1 MSIIGPLPDL
11 DKINEG
17 NVKFEN
23 KQRELGKKSL
33 DSPDKIVIDMASR
46 TPAVPDQSKSLR
58 YPEDIKDAKTDYVL
72 FQFGKYNPPFAGG
85 QAGENN
91 ASRNKYDSYSR
102 SEALNTKGVEK
113 ILAPIILY
121 MPQDVSSDTKAN
133 WNGKA
138 FSNLGRSA
146 LKATSG
152 KLNDLGK
159 DFSVSQAFNNAI
171 DALKTGTLNVIP
183 GVGGNLNLND
193 VTASTRG
200 VIINPNVEI
209 IFDSPELREFT
220 LKFKL
225 TPHNS
230 GEAEVISAIFKTFKR
245 SMLPTFNA
253 TATYNT
259 DGGDKKEIAGGN
271 TIGVPYMCRVSFM
284 MGSDLHPYLP
294 QYKTC
299 AVTAV
304 SANFTPDGA
313 YATYEDGSPIAT
325 ELTVSFLE
333 TKLIFSEEINNG
345 FGASF

>member
-17 NVKFEN
+17 SVEFDN
-23 KQRELGKKSL
+23 KLREKGKKSL
-33 DSPDKIVIDMASR
+33 DNPEKVVINMADR
-46 TPAVPDQSKSLR
+46 TPSVPGKGKSLR
-58 YPEDIKDAKTDYVL
+58 YPEDIKDEKTDYVL
-72 FQFGKYNPPFAGG
+72 FQFGKYTPPFQGG
-85 QAGENN
+85 QAGNN
-91 ASRNKYDSYSR
+91 NSSRNKYDSYSR
-102 SEALNTKGVEK
+102 SETLNTKGVDK
-113 ILAPIILY
+113 ILPPIILY
-121 MPQDVSSDTKAN
+121 MPQDISSDTKAN

-138 FSNLGRSA
+138 FSNLGRAA

-152 KLNDLGK
+152 NLNDLGK
-159 DFSVSQAFNNAI
+159 DFSVSQAFENAI

-193 VTASTRG
+193 ITASTRG

-225 TPHNS
+225 TPH
-230 GEAEVISAIFKTFKR
+230 GAKEAEVISGIFKTFKR
-245 SMLPTFNA
+245 AMLPTFNA
-253 TATYNT
+253 TAAYEGE
-259 DGGDKKEIAGGN
+259 GGKNIAGGN
-271 TIGVPYMCRVSFM
+271 TIGVPYMCRVNFM

-299 AVTAV
+299 AITGV

-313 YATYEDGSPIAT
+313 YATYEDGSPVAT

-333 TKLIFSEEINNG
+333 TKLIFAEEINNG